1 MGDSLNQPPL
11 GSWGCTP
18 TTRRSDRG
26 RGASKGDHRR
36 EDEVTRKPGGVKS
49 QQDDRCPGQRSVW
62 VTAENGVSEGRD
74 VSVALNWPAGRS
86 LVSWT
91 GAGVS
96 PRSPAPWPPQ
106 AVGPSRQ
113 HLWGQKRGFVSWQ
126 SSPRSQGCRFHSA
139 PRRATNPGVR

>member
-1 MGDSLNQPPL
+1 M
-11 GSWGCTP
+11 
-18 TTRRSDRG
+18 
-26 RGASKGDHRR
+26 
-36 EDEVTRKPGGVKS
+36 TRKPGGVKS

-96 PRSPAPWPPQ
+96 PGGPAPWPPQ

-113 HLWGQKRGFVSWQ
+113 HMRSLPGHQLLCWSWGRRQEC
-126 SSPRSQGCRFHSA
+126 QGQRWGHEQWEFE
-139 PRRATNPGVR
+139 V